1 MSSDPEFARLGPWSP
16 REGNAYWDNWT
27 YAMKRLVEDRTGC
40 SVSYRIREHWKSKKL
55 VVSGPP
61 DQLFH
66 ALRCARCLLDLHLNH
81 GGGPSAG
88 GLPPPPPPPPTPSPA
103 QVPQLLWFPFGG
115 YPCGSFVWADGPG
128 GDQIPLG
135 IPAVVP
141 AASLTFPLQSQPP
154 QSPEHMDPAGN
165 KRRLQEHELPERKK
179 IKLPPPTIEI
189 DSEVRVKLYSC
200 GYKSLGMEKF
210 QFKFKGPRYWRMVRK
225 LINDKLRRKIKFCA
239 MISLTQH
246 ARDPS
251 HDKSLRFC
259 WGENANI
266 LDEFLGSQA
275 CFDALRI
282 LKRNLVHD
290 PDTQA
295 EELHFAF
302 MCRSGRHRSVAM
314 TCIVRWILEDLGYRV
329 TETTHVNRDQ
339 WGDLCTRCDKRC
351 VKDALALKEKIRR
364 RAIAMF
370 ATI

>member
-200 GYKSLGMEKF
+200 GYKSLGMENF

-225 LINDKLRRKIKFCA
+225 LINDKLRRKIEFCA

-339 WGDLCTRCDKRC
+339 WGTLCTSCDEDC
-351 VKDALALKEKIRR
+351 ITDALALKEDIRR
-364 RAIAMF
+364 RAIAKF